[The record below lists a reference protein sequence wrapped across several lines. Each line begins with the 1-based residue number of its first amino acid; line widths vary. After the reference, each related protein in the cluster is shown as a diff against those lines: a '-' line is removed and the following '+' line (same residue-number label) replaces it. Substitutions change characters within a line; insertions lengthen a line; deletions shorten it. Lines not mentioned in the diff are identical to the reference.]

1 MLIDNYKISIFCGS
15 PSHIRP
21 NFFNVKINCG
31 AEIYA
36 LYTKNI
42 PYWKL
47 SEYYNELVNLLR
59 FTKIILKSMPKY
71 VEVAVNFPR
80 KPDEMKIHCR

>member
-1 MLIDNYKISIFCGS
+1 M
-15 PSHIRP
+15 
-21 NFFNVKINCG
+21 
-31 AEIYA
+31 YA

-42 PYWKL
+42 PFWKL

-59 FTKIILKSMPKY
+59 FTKMIQKSMPKY

-80 KPDEMKIHCR
+80 KREEMKIHCR

>member
-1 MLIDNYKISIFCGS
+1 MFY
-15 PSHIRP
+15 
-21 NFFNVKINCG
+21 VKIYCC

-47 SEYYNELVNLLR
+47 SEYYNELLNLLR
-59 FTKIILKSMPKY
+59 FTKIILKSMPNY
-71 VEVAVNFPR
+71 VEVAVNVPR
-80 KPDEMKIHCR
+80 RREEMKIHGTCR

>member
-1 MLIDNYKISIFCGS
+1 MLKLIVAPKFMHSIL
-15 PSHIRP
+15 R
-21 NFFNVKINCG
+21 
-31 AEIYA
+31 
-36 LYTKNI
+36 I

-80 KPDEMKIHCR
+80 KRDEMKIYCR